1 MSCVG
6 LIWAQS
12 ASGVIGR
19 AGDIPWRLPE
29 DMSHF
34 KDLTMGH
41 TVVMGRRTWE
51 SLPARVRPLPGRRN
65 VVLTR
70 QADYMA
76 EGAVVMTSLDDA
88 LRPSGSSA
96 DDALR
101 PSGSSADDA
110 LRPSGSSADDALRP
124 SGSSA
129 ESALADGGVWVIGGA
144 EIYALALPRAT
155 RCEVTE
161 VDMDLPRRD
170 DDAVAP
176 VLDEGWVAEDA
187 DWQISRSGL
196 RYRFSSYRR
205 IWPS

>member
-19 AGDIPWRLPE
+19 AGAIPWRLPE
-29 DMSHF
+29 DMARF
-34 KDLTMGH
+34 KDLTLGQ

-51 SLPARVRPLPGRRN
+51 SLPARVRPLPGRKN

-70 QADYMA
+70 QADYVA
-76 EGAVVMTSLDDA
+76 AGADVTRRLDHALRPRGSSGDDA
-88 LRPSGSSA
+88 LGDS
-96 DDALR
+96 D
-101 PSGSSADDA
+101 
-110 LRPSGSSADDALRP
+110 
-124 SGSSA
+124 
-129 ESALADGGVWVIGGA
+129 VWVIGGA
-144 EIYALALPRAT
+144 EIYALALPHAS

-161 VDMDLPRRD
+161 VDMNLPRQD

-176 VLDEGWVAEDA
+176 VLGEGWVAEDA
-187 DWQISRSGL
+187 DWQVSRAGL